1 MYKLL
6 QDDKQRLTIMWAQLA
21 PFELT
26 ADVTP
31 AEQSALESQW
41 IKIAP
46 HELHDY
52 AATCLERKGAF
63 ELAHDIPDFF
73 APSPDE
79 MIAFE
84 DDYQKH
90 NASYIIWK

>member
-1 MYKLL
+1 MYQLL
-6 QDDKQRLTIMWAQLA
+6 QAEKRELTNQWAQIA
-21 PFELT
+21 PFEML

-31 AEQSALESQW
+31 AERCALESQW

-52 AATCLERKGAF
+52 AASCLEQKAAF

-73 APSPDE
+73 APTPDE
-79 MIAFE
+79 MQAFE
-84 DDYQKH
+84 DAYQKH
-90 NASYIIWK
+90 IDSYILWK